1 MTLELLAPA
10 KDLET
15 AIAAINSGADA
26 VYIGAEHHGARA
38 SASNS
43 IEDIK
48 RLCEYAHRFR
58 VRIYVTLN
66 TLVYDNE
73 LEDVRRLIWQLYEAG
88 VDALIVQDMA
98 LLEMNLPPIPLHA
111 STQCDIRTPEKAL
124 FLQNAGFSQ
133 LVLPREMT
141 LEEIS
146 EVRKVTN
153 VPLEGFVHGAL
164 CVCYSGDCRASF
176 VSGGRSAN
184 RGECAQICRL
194 PYSLIDGNG
203 KKIVAGRHLL
213 SLKDLNRLSKLKEMI
228 DAGIT
233 SFKIEGRLKSK
244 QYVSNVTAAYSD
256 ALNQIVQSS
265 GGALRRSSFGSC
277 SRDFH
282 PDLLKTFNRG
292 YTTYFLDGKKPQ
304 AGENGS
310 MLTPKHV
317 GTKVATILG
326 GHSKTINVKSET
338 PLANGDG
345 MGFFDATGT
354 FVGFRVNRFEQGRIL
369 LNEPLKDFPKPGTAL
384 YRNYDKAWDDRLTS
398 SKSLRTIAVKALLQ
412 TTENGIALTL
422 NDERACQ
429 ITVFAEISPDVAK
442 SPQKEQRL
450 RVLTKT
456 GDTIYRVTEIIDMI
470 PEECFVAAS
479 VLTDLRRRAIAA
491 LDSAAT
497 ATYAF
502 ERRNPLRDP
511 DTNQPSASQ
520 LFGRSELD
528 LHDNVANR
536 LAEQFY
542 RRHGL
547 TIKEYAIEAQPL
559 KNLDREVR
567 VMTSRHCIRRELG
580 LCLKTAQGR
589 AVAEPLT
596 LIPEDSAVRPMRLE
610 FDCQNC
616 QMHVSALPSQKYN

>member
-15 AIAAINSGADA
+15 AIAAINNGADA

-43 IEDIK
+43 VEDIK

-73 LEDVRRLIWQLYEAG
+73 LEEVRRLIWQLYEAG

-98 LLEMNLPPIPLHA
+98 ILEMDLPPIPLHA

-124 FLQNAGFSQ
+124 FIQNAGFSQ

-146 EVRKVTN
+146 EVRKVTK

-194 PYSLIDGNG
+194 PYSLIDGND

-256 ALNQIVQSS
+256 VLNQIVQGS
-265 GGALRRSSFGSC
+265 GGTLRRSSFGSC
-277 SRDFH
+277 SRDFG

-310 MLTPKHV
+310 MLTPKHI
-317 GTKVATILG
+317 GEKVATVI
-326 GHSKTINVKSET
+326 SAKVKTITVKAET
-338 PLANGDG
+338 TIANGDG
-345 MGFFDATGT
+345 LGFFDTTGT
-354 FVGFRVNRFEQGRIL
+354 FVGFRVNRYEQGRIL

-384 YRNYDKAWDDRLTS
+384 YRNYDKVWDDRLTS

-412 TTENGIALTL
+412 TTDNAIALTFD
-422 NDERACQ
+422 DERGCQ
-429 ITVFAEISPDVAK
+429 ITVFAEISLDVAK

-479 VLTDLRRRAIAA
+479 ILTDLRRRAISA
-491 LDSAAT
+491 LNAVAS
-497 ATYAF
+497 ATYTYHTKNEVNEKTIKTPAT
-502 ERRNPLRDP
+502 NHP
-511 DTNQPSASQ
+511 DDIVAENI
-520 LFGRSELD
+520 
-528 LHDNVANR
+528 ANR

-547 TIKEYAIEAQPL
+547 TPSEKAIEVQPM
-559 KNLDREVR
+559 KNLDKEIR

-580 LCLKTAQGR
+580 LCLKTKQGHSLT
-589 AVAEPLT
+589 EPLT
-596 LIPEDSAVRPMRLE
+596 LIPEDSSVRPMRLK
-610 FDCQNC
+610 FDCENC
-616 QMHVSALPSQKYN
+616 QMHVIALPPKKYS